1 MRPVSALV
9 LVDLP
14 QPIRDRCYLLLTNQR
29 PGLRPGPGMSPSSV
43 SGILSPLQSSASNR
57 RQPGEKIVRIKVYQ
71 NKPDIHH
78 T

>member
-9 LVDLP
+9 VVDLP
-14 QPIRDRCYLLLTNQR
+14 QPIRGRCYLQLTNQR
-29 PGLRPGPGMSPSSV
+29 LELRPGPGMSPSSV

-71 NKPDIHH
+71 NKPHIQD